1 MTLPE
6 FGRDSSITHD
16 KPGGRFGSQISQMMW
31 CHVVSC
37 HVIRICVLPRA
48 EAESRSGPDRQGEL
62 KPSKKRDLIISS
74 SSREKERR
82 RGNS

>member
-16 KPGGRFGSQISQMMW
+16 KTGGRFGSQISQMMW

-37 HVIRICVLPRA
+37 HVIRIYVFCREQKQKA
-48 EAESRSGPDRQGEL
+48 EADQTDRENL
-62 KPSKKRDLIISS
+62 NPPKK
-74 SSREKERR
+74 ET
-82 RGNS
+82 